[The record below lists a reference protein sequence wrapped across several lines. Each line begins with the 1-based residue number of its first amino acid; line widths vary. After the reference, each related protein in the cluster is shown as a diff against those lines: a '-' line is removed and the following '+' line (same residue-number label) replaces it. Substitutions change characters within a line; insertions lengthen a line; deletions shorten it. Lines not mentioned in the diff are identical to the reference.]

1 MDHRRDRDPVGAT
14 DPRMIIRAA
23 CAGDAPAIAA
33 IWNHNIAHTA
43 NTFTTVLKTPEG
55 LALEIAQRKAEGKA
69 FIVAEMQGAVVGFA
83 TYFQFRGGPGYA
95 RTAEHSLMLDTQAQ
109 GQGLGRALIAALE
122 AHAQG
127 AGMHSLIAGVSGENP
142 AGAAFHKAAGYAQIA
157 VLPEVGY
164 KFGRWMDLIILQ
176 KILSMPADN
185 AAPGR

>member
-1 MDHRRDRDPVGAT
+1 
-14 DPRMIIRAA
+14 MIIRAA

-33 IWNHNIAHTA
+33 IWNPNIADTA

-69 FIVAEMQGAVVGFA
+69 FLVAEMQGAVVGFA

-95 RTAEHSLMLDTQAQ
+95 RTAEHSVMLAAPAR
-109 GQGLGRALIAALE
+109 GQGIGRAMMEALE
-122 AHAQG
+122 AHAQA

-142 AGAAFHKAAGYAQIA
+142 AGVAFHKAAGYTQIA

-176 KILSMPADN
+176 KMLPMPADN
-185 AAPGR
+185 APSGQ